1 MVRASDFDSIG
12 VSLPREWVNMPV
24 ELHAFE
30 TMCGELRLRW
40 REAPDWNR
48 TDERQ
53 AELLLGRVRS
63 ELVHRNVRFAAMFA
77 DHGSADGG
85 DDGEAL
91 MAVVTFAT
99 YTRDE
104 LGTTLDLTF
113 QSLLAALAVKP
124 RKNDELRRITNLE
137 PPCRHELRL
146 GRAVRLRRL
155 YELSR
160 SVPGRPTRF
169 YGESFVVPVG
179 DDATTCGVL
188 QFVTTNVRHA
198 RPFSDLFVAIA
209 NTVTLFAPD
218 DETEIVHLSR

>member
-1 MVRASDFDSIG
+1 MVLASDFDSIG

-24 ELHAFE
+24 ELRAFE
-30 TMCGELRLRW
+30 MMCGELRRRW

-63 ELVHRNVRFAAMFA
+63 ELVHRNVRFAAMYA
-77 DHGSADGG
+77 DAGSAGDG

-99 YTRDE
+99 YTKDD

-113 QSLLAALAVKP
+113 QNLLAALAVKP

-137 PPCRHELRL
+137 PPRKHDLRL
-146 GRAVRLRRL
+146 GRSVRLRRL

-160 SVPGRPTRF
+160 TVPGQPSRY
-169 YGESFVVPVG
+169 YGESFVLPVG

-188 QFVTTNVRHA
+188 QFVTTNLQHA
-198 RPFSDLFVAIA
+198 RPFSELFEAIA
-209 NTVTLFAPD
+209 NTVTLFTPD
-218 DETEIVHLSR
+218 DETEVVHLP